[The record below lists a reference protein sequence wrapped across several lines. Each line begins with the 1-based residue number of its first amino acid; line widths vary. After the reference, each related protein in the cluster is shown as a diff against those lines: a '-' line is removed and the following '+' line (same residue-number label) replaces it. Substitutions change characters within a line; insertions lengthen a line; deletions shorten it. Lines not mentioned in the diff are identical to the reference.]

1 MVTNLVED
9 AVTEYLGERCDEYF
23 DQCVVCQAWRQYDVL
38 CDALRLLAEGT
49 AEEINQWKGL
59 NND

>member
-9 AVTEYLGERCDEYF
+9 AITEYLGERCDEYF
-23 DQCVVCQAWRQYDVL
+23 DQCVVCQAWKQYDTL
-38 CDALRLLAEGT
+38 CDAFRLLTDGT